1 MVAIRGLNLR
11 SGDIA
16 ESLGLLLLQ
25 GIALVAPVPR
35 TEDVGIDVVA
45 TLIRRDG
52 QTGIAESSLSV
63 SLKSTSV
70 RSVSFSGA
78 TQVQWIKCL
87 DLPFFVGS
95 VDRRT
100 GRIALY
106 CGHGLTQVQIET
118 VPCNSIELFLD
129 EDGPKGKQEPADGRH
144 LFIGPP
150 VLTWGINDLVDDAFL
165 THAYLV
171 LNAHLAIAR
180 RNLELCR
187 TGRFE
192 IPGWNTGEV
201 PVVAKVRMISGGTD
215 QQRLTKMMN
224 LAMPYLSGCFAE
236 ADGSGESALVDK
248 ILEVAKEMARLGSTV
263 DPILQRRLANA
274 NEGSVDA

>member
-16 ESLGLLLLQ
+16 ESLGVLLLQ
-25 GIALVAPVPR
+25 GISLVAPVPR

-52 QTGIAESSLSV
+52 NVGIAESPLYV

-70 RSVSFSGA
+70 RSVRFTDA
-78 TQVQWIKCL
+78 TQVQWIKSL
-87 DLPFFVGS
+87 DLPFFIGS
-95 VDRRT
+95 VERT
-100 GRIALY
+100 TGKIELF
-106 CGHGLTQVQIET
+106 CCHMLTQVQIET

-129 EDGPKGKQEPADGRH
+129 EDDLKTKQPPADGRH

-150 VLTWGINDLVDDAFL
+150 VLSWKINDLVDDAFL
-165 THAYLV
+165 KRAYQV

-180 RNLELCR
+180 RNIELCR

-192 IPGWNTGEV
+192 IPKWKTGEA
-201 PVVAKVRMISGGTD
+201 PVVAQLRMISGGVD
-215 QQRLTKMMN
+215 QNRLVKIMELT
-224 LAMPYLSGCFAE
+224 MPYLSGSFAE
-236 ADGSGESALVDK
+236 ANGRGERGLSEA
-248 ILEVAKEMARLGSTV
+248 ILAVASEMAKLGSTV
-263 DPILQRRLANA
+263 DPILQSHLAEST
-274 NEGSVDA
+274 EGNVDV